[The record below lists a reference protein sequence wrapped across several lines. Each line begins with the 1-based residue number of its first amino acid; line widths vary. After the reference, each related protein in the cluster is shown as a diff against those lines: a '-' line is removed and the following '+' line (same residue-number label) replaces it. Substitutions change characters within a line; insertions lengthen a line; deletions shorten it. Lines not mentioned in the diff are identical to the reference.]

1 MSEYNTPPVTAPHV
15 PNYLIASIFL
25 TLCCCLPLGIP
36 AIIFSSM
43 ASSHLA
49 AGNYAAASDASNKAK
64 LFLVDIKDFD
74 GVLQTAGFA
83 ACDSD
88 LFFVASDLFFKFFY
102 FIAMVFNILFYFIYR
117 LSKRAARK
125 I

>member
-49 AGNYAAASDASNKAK
+49 AGNYAAALEASNKAK
-64 LFLVDIKDFD
+64 LFFWL
-74 GVLQTAGFA
+74 GLGLGLAGGLLYMLLMGFA
-83 ACDSD
+83 AIGEA
-88 LFFVASDLFFKFFY
+88 LR
-102 FIAMVFNILFYFIYR
+102 N
-117 LSKRAARK
+117 
-125 I
+125 